1 MSRNKFPIFLF
12 IIVGLALLGVG
23 YRLLTDPKGFL
34 ITILGIVGFAALIF
48 AVAYL
53 MFFRNRGSISNSDE
67 MKKYKA
73 AVKQSKQKYQQ
84 PKPNKAVKSA
94 NKKQAKTVPLKRK
107 SQRRKINHLRVIE
120 GNKTDKKK
128 RATN

>member
-23 YRLLTDPKGFL
+23 YRLLTDSKGFL

-53 MFFRNRGSISNSDE
+53 MLFRNRGSISNSDE
-67 MKKYKA
+67 MKKYKT

-84 PKPNKAVKSA
+84 PKPNKAVKFA
-94 NKKQAKTVPLKRK
+94 NKKQATNIPLKRK
-107 SQRRKINHLRVIE
+107 I
-120 GNKTDKKK
+120 G
-128 RATN
+128 RAHV

>member
-1 MSRNKFPIFLF
+1 VNRNKFPIFLF
-12 IIVGLALLGVG
+12 IIVGLSLLGVG

-34 ITILGIVGFAALIF
+34 VTILGILGFAALIF
-48 AVAYL
+48 AVVYVV
-53 MFFRNRGSISNSDE
+53 FFRNRGSVSNSDE

-84 PKPNKAVKSA
+84 PKTNKMMKSS
-94 NKKQAKTVPLKRK
+94 NKKQSKTVPLKRK
-107 SQRRKINHLRVIE
+107 SQRKRVNHLRVIE